1 MARSSLKI
9 LSRYQYD
16 PLDRLMGVGLLERA
30 STRRFYQENY
40 LVTELDGQG
49 QRSIV
54 RHAAQPLAQQQSMAG
69 VSETTLLA
77 TDRAHSLLQTLTD
90 NNPQQ
95 LAYTAYGHHPA
106 ESALSHLL
114 GFNGECPDSITGHY
128 LLGQGKRAFNPV
140 LMRFNSPDELSP
152 FEEGGLNPYVY
163 CAGDPINFS
172 DPTGNVKLRIVT
184 ELHNRSQQAFAA
196 RAPVLPPRTIP
207 TLNDLLDA
215 PITSTA
221 SRAQSPASLN
231 IPSTNSS
238 FRPQSVKFTQEL
250 PVTKTNKREQKSQYS
265 ESGHRGRT
273 LTSSAKKYD
282 KYIQEKTPDFEAWA
296 TEQQQK
302 KWDELTSTI
311 LELTRQKVPIAEL
324 GGLNADLRRTAM
336 QIKQHSVK
344 IYELQIKN
352 QQTRQ

>member
-1 MARSSLKI
+1 MAPSSLKI

-54 RHAAQPLAQQQSMAG
+54 RHAAQPLAQRQSMAG
-69 VSETTLLA
+69 VSETTLLV
-77 TDRAHSLLQTLTD
+77 TDRAHSLLQTLTG

-128 LLGQGKRAFNPV
+128 LLGQGKRAYNPV
-140 LMRFNSPDELSP
+140 LMRFNSPDDLSP
-152 FEEGGLNPYVY
+152 FGEGGINSYAY
-163 CAGDPINFS
+163 CGNDPINFHDS
-172 DPTGNVKLRIVT
+172 TGNVRLRMLSGMSYRGSVIVKNPQYAVQKT
-184 ELHNRSQQAFAA
+184 AGSIA
-196 RAPVLPPRTIP
+196 RPDLATSNP
-207 TLNDLLDA
+207 TLNKMLD
-215 PITSTA
+215 
-221 SRAQSPASLN
+221 
-231 IPSTNSS
+231 IPSTNSHS
-238 FRPQSVKFTQEL
+238 RPQSVRFKQRL
-250 PVTKTNKREQKSQYS
+250 PVTKTNTREEKAPYSKS
-265 ESGHRGRT
+265 GLRGRT

-282 KYIQEKTPDFEAWA
+282 KYKQEKTPKFKTWA

-311 LELTRQKVPIAEL
+311 SELTRQEVPIAEL

-336 QIKQHSVK
+336 QIKQHSVDIFEQQASAQK
-344 IYELQIKN
+344 IRKK
-352 QQTRQ
+352 

>member
-1 MARSSLKI
+1 MAPSSLKI

-16 PLDRLMGVGLLERA
+16 PLDRLTGVGLLERA

-77 TDRAHSLLQTLTD
+77 TDRAHSLLQTLTG

-114 GFNGECPDSITGHY
+114 AFNGECPDSITGHY
-128 LLGQGKRAFNPV
+128 LLGQGKRAYNPV
-140 LMRFNSPDELSP
+140 LMRFNSPDDLSP
-152 FEEGGLNPYVY
+152 FGEGGINSYAY
-163 CAGDPINFS
+163 CGNDPINFH
-172 DPTGNVKLRIVT
+172 DLTGN
-184 ELHNRSQQAFAA
+184 A
-196 RAPVLPPRTIP
+196 RFNTLLMGMNSSRKTVIATNPLYTTQKTAGSIARPDLATSNP
-207 TLNDLLDA
+207 TLNKMLD
-215 PITSTA
+215 
-221 SRAQSPASLN
+221 
-231 IPSTNSS
+231 IPSTNSHS
-238 FRPQSVKFTQEL
+238 RPQSVKFTQKL
-250 PVTKTNKREQKSQYS
+250 DVTKTNKREKKAQYS
-265 ESGHRGRT
+265 KSGLRGRT

-282 KYIQEKTPDFEAWA
+282 KHIQEETPNFETWA

-302 KWDELTSTI
+302 KRHELTSTI
-311 LELTRQKVPIAEL
+311 SKLTREEVPIAEL
-324 GGLNADLRRTAM
+324 GGLNADLRRIEM
-336 QIKQHSVK
+336 QIKQHSVDT
-344 IYELQIKN
+344 YERAQQIRKK
-352 QQTRQ
+352 